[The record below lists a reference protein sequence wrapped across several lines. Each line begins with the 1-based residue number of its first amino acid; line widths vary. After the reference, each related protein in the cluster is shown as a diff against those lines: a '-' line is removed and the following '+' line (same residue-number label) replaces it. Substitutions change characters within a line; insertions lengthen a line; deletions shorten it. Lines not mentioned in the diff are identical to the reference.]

1 MYVAAETPPIPLV
14 DDSQAGLESLG
25 AMTGIA
31 WKPALG
37 SAALLAIPAGFLFFE
52 MLPFSLLLGPFLM
65 AGAAAW
71 AVVLYA
77 KRASMAR
84 ISTSAGAQIGLVT
97 GIFASW
103 LVLSANAAG
112 MWVARF
118 IQHQG
123 SRIDAEF
130 VAGINKSL
138 ERNQQMAAQ
147 MSMTSAE
154 AAQFAQLAKV
164 YSVWLLSPEGR
175 AGSVLIVLLFCA
187 AFLVIFAAIGGA
199 AGAKF
204 LVQPRTRGM

>member
-1 MYVAAETPPIPLV
+1 M
-14 DDSQAGLESLG
+14 
-25 AMTGIA
+25 
-31 WKPALG
+31 
-37 SAALLAIPAGFLFFE
+37 LAIPAGFLFFE
-52 MLPFSLLLGPFLM
+52 MLPYSLLLGPFLM

-77 KRASMAR
+77 RRAS
-84 ISTSAGAQIGLVT
+84 IGKISAGAGARIGMVT

-118 IQHQG
+118 LQHQG
-123 SRIDAEF
+123 SQIDAEF
-130 VAGINKSL
+130 VTGINKSL

-154 AAQFAQLAKV
+154 AAQFAQLAKS

-175 AGSVLIVLLFCA
+175 AGSVLMVLAFCA
-187 AFLVIFAAIGGA
+187 AFLVIFAVIGGA
-199 AGAKF
+199 VGAKF